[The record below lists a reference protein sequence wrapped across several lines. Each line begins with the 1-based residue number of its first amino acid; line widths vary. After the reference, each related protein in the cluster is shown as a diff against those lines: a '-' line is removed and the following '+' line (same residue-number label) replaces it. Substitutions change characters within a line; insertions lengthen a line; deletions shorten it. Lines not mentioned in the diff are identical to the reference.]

1 MSKFKN
7 IYMLCPPRTES
18 GGPEACHQLVG
29 EMCNLGIRANLIY
42 YKKKRTI
49 LNLKGKLDKSVKGN
63 VIFTPNYLN
72 PTPKSYDCY
81 GVSFS
86 NKIIDDEKNLLILP
100 ENMLQL
106 VNFGKRIQKAIW
118 WLSIDNA
125 LMAIS
130 KLQNIAILRSEIFH
144 FYQSEYARQF
154 LELLNFEN
162 SFSLSDY
169 ISEKIILSRG
179 EEIPR
184 EKIVAYNPKKGFDFT
199 KKLIQNF
206 PEINFI
212 PLINMSK
219 DEVCTTLKKASV
231 YVDFGDHPGKDRIPR
246 EAALLGCCVI
256 TSKNGSAKFSE
267 DVQIPD
273 EFKFKKNSDNLE
285 EIGRAIYECIE
296 NYSIQNA
303 KFDTY
308 RYKIEKEKKIFV
320 EEIKSTFL

>member
-18 GGPEACHQLVG
+18 GGPEASHQLVG

-72 PTPKSYDCY
+72 PTPKPYDCY

-106 VNFGKRIQKAIW
+106 VDFGKKIQKAIW

-199 KKLIQNF
+199 KKLIHFF

-231 YVDFGDHPGKDRIPR
+231 YIDFGDHPGKDRIPR

-285 EIGRAIYECIE
+285 AIGRAIYECIE

-308 RYKIEKEKKIFV
+308 RYKIEREKKIFV